1 MDFTTKTVITPN
13 SPVRLCCRCLKIF
26 LNPPPSVTVH
36 LLHDN
41 TLTQDNRDKFIYIA
55 GRYGQI
61 IKFYNVEEICAEE
74 VARINEIFKNYPGYK
89 NLTLG
94 AFCRLLTPKVIDND
108 IEKII
113 YLDSD
118 IIVNLDIE
126 EFWYINLDD
135 NPIAAVSEFL
145 NRKDVKNVEMSFPLC
160 REGVIEAE
168 DYFNSGVLIMNL
180 KHIRQYELENIWN
193 GIKFLSEN
201 PQHLLFD
208 QEILNY
214 CFSKK
219 YLKLPNKF
227 NYYVRFSRRQR
238 ETKIERRIYHYSA
251 NDLGTNF
258 NDMLFKL
265 WFTYFEKTPFFN
277 KEIIG
282 RLDEGFRKIVNQ
294 NVAGLKNFAI
304 QVSAIMAGKER
315 SFFTNVQNIDALKRF
330 FLIREDEE
338 IITLE
343 NQESFNVLVNSMRN
357 SLGKKIFFILFLN
370 GYAQL
375 RFALINAGFVEGRD
389 FINAEMFLSD
399 ANGVPLNTYQLVKAM

>member
-74 VARINEIFKNYPGYK
+74 IARINEIFKNYPGYK

-113 YLDSD
+113 YFDSD
-118 IIVNLDIE
+118 LIVNLDIE

-135 NPIAAVSEFL
+135 NPIAAVSENSIGTISEEL
-145 NRKDVKNVEMSFPLC
+145 SLC
-160 REGVIEAE
+160 KEGFVHFM
-168 DYFNSGVLIMNL
+168 DYFNSGVLFINL

-227 NYYVRFSRRQR
+227 NYYVRFSRKLQ
-238 ETKIERRIYHYSA
+238 EKIIERRIYHYSA

-265 WFTYFEKTPFFN
+265 WFSYFEKTPWFT
-277 KEIIG
+277 KDVIG
-282 RLDEGFRKIVNQ
+282 SLDEGFRKIVNQ

-315 SFFTNVQNIDALKRF
+315 AFFTNVQNIDALKRF
-330 FLIREDEE
+330 FFIREDEE
-338 IITLE
+338 IIPLE
-343 NQESFNVLVNSMRN
+343 NQESFNVLVNSMKN
-357 SLGKKIFFILFLN
+357 SLGKKIFLILFLE
-370 GYAQL
+370 GYPQL
-375 RFALINAGFVEGRD
+375 RLSLINAGFVEGRD
-389 FINAEMFLSD
+389 FINAAMFLSD
-399 ANGVPLNTYQLVKAM
+399 ANGVPLNTYELVKAM